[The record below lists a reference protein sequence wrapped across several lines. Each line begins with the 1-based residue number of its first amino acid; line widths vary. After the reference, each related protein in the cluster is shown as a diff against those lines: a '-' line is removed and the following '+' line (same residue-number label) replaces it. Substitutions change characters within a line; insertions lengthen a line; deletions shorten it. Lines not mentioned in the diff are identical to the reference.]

1 MNRFEFSEAWMLL
14 LLPLVFAAFWRV
26 WRRASQPAMTFSVV
40 KRAKMAGAGTAAQ
53 LRWLPYALRAAAL
66 ALLIVCL
73 ARPVRINEQTSTLTD
88 GVAIEL
94 VVDRSSSM
102 LAMDFTSNGKSVDR
116 LSAMKDVVD
125 RFVDGGANLPGRKDD
140 LVGLVSFAR
149 FADSIS
155 PLTMDH
161 EWLLAGLKDMKHAD
175 PSVGDDGTA
184 IGDAV
189 ALGAEKL
196 RDATDGKN
204 RNGANR
210 IKSKVLVLLT
220 DGENNAGDID
230 PMTAA
235 DLCKSLGI
243 RMYTIG
249 MGTRGMALMPVQTPF
264 GTQMVKQRVNIDEA
278 LLTKMATTTGGQY
291 FRATDTKSLENIYGR
306 IDELEKTVTEQKRTI
321 LSKDLALEGLRL
333 GGISW
338 PSLLSLVMILIA
350 GELLLSHT
358 KFRTLP

>member
-1 MNRFEFSEAWMLL
+1 MNHFELNEGWMLL
-14 LLPLVFAAFWRV
+14 LLPLVLAAFWRL
-26 WRRASQPAMTFSVV
+26 WRRRSQPAMTFSVV
-40 KRAKMAGAGTAAQ
+40 NRAKIAGAGTAAK
-53 LRWLPYALRAAAL
+53 LRWLPNALRATTL
-66 ALLIVCL
+66 ALLIVCI

-102 LAMDFTSNGKSVDR
+102 LAMDFTQNGRAVDR
-116 LSAMKDVVD
+116 LTALKNVVD
-125 RFVDGGANLPGRKDD
+125 LFVDGGANLPGRKDD
-140 LVGLVSFAR
+140 LVGLVTFAR
-149 FADSIS
+149 FADSVS

-161 EWLLAGLKDMKHAD
+161 EWLLAGLKDIKPAD
-175 PSVGDDGTA
+175 PSIGDDGTA

-189 ALGAEKL
+189 SLGAEKL

-235 DLCKSLGI
+235 ELCKSLGI
-243 RMYTIG
+243 RLYAIG
-249 MGTRGMALMPVQTPF
+249 MGTRGTALMPVQTPF
-264 GTQMVKQRVNIDEA
+264 GTQMVKQPVNIDEG
-278 LLTKMATTTGGQY
+278 LLTKMATATGGQY
-291 FRATDTKSLENIYGR
+291 FRATDTSSLEKIYGR

-321 LSKDLALEGLRL
+321 LAKDLAVDGFRFA
-333 GGISW
+333 GIAW
-338 PSLLSLVMILIA
+338 PSLLTLAMIVLA
-350 GELLLSHT
+350 MELLLSHT

>member
-1 MNRFEFSEAWMLL
+1 MNHFEFSEVWMLL
-14 LLPLVFAAFWRV
+14 LLPLVFAAFWRL
-26 WRRASQPAMTFSVV
+26 WRRRTQPAMTYSVV
-40 KRAKMAGAGTAAQ
+40 RRAKIAGAGTAAK

-66 ALLIVCL
+66 TLLIVCI
-73 ARPVRINEQTSTLTD
+73 ARPVRINEQSSTLTD

-102 LAMDFTSNGKSVDR
+102 LALDFTRNGRPADR
-116 LSAMKDVVD
+116 LTALKDVVD

-140 LVGLVSFAR
+140 LVGLVTFAR
-149 FADSIS
+149 FADSVS

-161 EWLLAGLKDMKHAD
+161 EWLLEGLKDIEPAD
-175 PSVGDDGTA
+175 PAIGDDGTA

-196 RDATDGKN
+196 RDVTDGK
-204 RNGANR
+204 RTGSSR

-235 DLCKSLGI
+235 QLCKSLGI
-243 RMYTIG
+243 RLYAIG
-249 MGTRGMALMPVQTPF
+249 MGTRGTALMPVRTPF
-264 GTQMVKQRVNIDEA
+264 GTQMVKQPVNIDEE
-278 LLTKMATTTGGQY
+278 LLTKMATATGGLY

-321 LSKDLALEGLRL
+321 LAKDLAVEGFRL
-333 GGISW
+333 GGIAW
-338 PSLLSLVMILIA
+338 PSLLTLVFVLLAM
-350 GELLLSHT
+350 ELLLSHT
-358 KFRTLP
+358 KLRTLP

>member
-1 MNRFEFSEAWMLL
+1 MNHFEFSEVWMLL
-14 LLPLVFAAFWRV
+14 LLPVVFAAFWRL
-26 WRRASQPAMTFSVV
+26 WRRRTQPAMTYSVV
-40 KRAKMAGAGTAAQ
+40 RRAKIAGAGTAAK

-66 ALLIVCL
+66 TLLIVCI
-73 ARPVRINEQTSTLTD
+73 ARPVRINEQSSTLTD

-102 LAMDFTSNGKSVDR
+102 LAMDFTRNGRPADR
-116 LSAMKDVVD
+116 LTALKDVVD

-140 LVGLVSFAR
+140 LVGLVTFAR
-149 FADSIS
+149 FADSVS

-161 EWLLAGLKDMKHAD
+161 EWLLEGLKDIEPAD
-175 PSVGDDGTA
+175 PAIGDDGTA

-189 ALGAEKL
+189 SLGAEKL
-196 RDATDGKN
+196 RDVTDGK
-204 RNGANR
+204 RTGSSR

-235 DLCKSLGI
+235 QLCKSLGI
-243 RMYTIG
+243 RLYAIG
-249 MGTRGMALMPVQTPF
+249 MGTRGTALMPVRTPF
-264 GTQMVKQRVNIDEA
+264 GTQMVPQNVTIDEA
-278 LLTKMATTTGGQY
+278 LLTKMATETGGLY

-321 LSKDLALEGLRL
+321 LAKDLAVEGFRL
-333 GGISW
+333 GGIAW
-338 PSLLSLVMILIA
+338 PSLLTLVFVLLAM
-350 GELLLSHT
+350 ELLLSHT
-358 KFRTLP
+358 KLRTLP

>member
-1 MNRFEFSEAWMLL
+1 MSHFQLNEAWMLL
-14 LLPLVFAAFWRV
+14 LLPLALAAFWRL
-26 WRRASQPAMTFSVV
+26 WRRRSQPAMTFSVV
-40 KRAKMAGAGTAAQ
+40 ARAKAAGAGYAAR
-53 LRWLPYALRAAAL
+53 LRWLPSALRAL
-66 ALLIVCL
+66 VLGLLVLCI

-102 LAMDFTSNGKSVDR
+102 LALDFTRNGKPIDR
-116 LSAMKDVVD
+116 LNALKDVVE

-140 LVGLVSFAR
+140 LVGLVTFAR

-161 EWLLAGLKDMKHAD
+161 EWLLAGLKDIKPAD
-175 PSVGDDGTA
+175 PAIGDDGTA

-196 RDATDGKN
+196 RDATEGKN
-204 RNGANR
+204 RNGAAR

-220 DGENNAGDID
+220 DGENNAGDIE

-235 DLCKSLGI
+235 ELCKSLGI
-243 RMYTIG
+243 RLYTIG
-249 MGTRGMALMPVQTPF
+249 MGTRGIAMMPVQTPF
-264 GTQMVKQRVNIDEA
+264 GTQMARQPVSIDEG
-278 LLTKMATTTGGQY
+278 LLTKMATATGGQY
-291 FRATDTKSLENIYGR
+291 FRATDTKSLEQIYQR

-321 LSKDLALEGLRL
+321 LAKDLAVEGFRL

-338 PSLLSLVMILIA
+338 PSLLTLAMLLLAV
-350 GELLLSHT
+350 ELFLSHT
-358 KFRTLP
+358 RLRTLP

>member
-1 MNRFEFSEAWMLL
+1 MNHFEFSEVWMLL
-14 LLPLVFAAFWRV
+14 LLPLVFAAFWRL
-26 WRRASQPAMTFSVV
+26 WRRRTQPAMTYSVV
-40 KRAKMAGAGTAAQ
+40 RRAKIAGAGTAAK

-66 ALLIVCL
+66 TLLIVCI
-73 ARPVRINEQTSTLTD
+73 ARPVRINEQSSTLTD

-102 LAMDFTSNGKSVDR
+102 LAMDFTRNGRPADR
-116 LSAMKDVVD
+116 LTALKDVVD

-140 LVGLVSFAR
+140 LVGLVTFAR
-149 FADSIS
+149 FADSVS

-161 EWLLAGLKDMKHAD
+161 EWLLEGLKDIKLAD
-175 PSVGDDGTA
+175 QAIGDNGTA

-196 RDATDGKN
+196 RDVTDGK
-204 RNGANR
+204 RAGSSR

-220 DGENNAGDID
+220 DGDNNAGDIE

-235 DLCKSLGI
+235 QLCKSLGI
-243 RMYTIG
+243 RLYAIG
-249 MGTRGMALMPVQTPF
+249 MGTRGTALMPVRTPF
-264 GTQMVKQRVNIDEA
+264 GTQMVKQNVNIDEA
-278 LLTKMATTTGGQY
+278 LLTKMATETGGQY

-321 LSKDLALEGLRL
+321 LAKDLAVEGFRL
-333 GGISW
+333 GGIAW
-338 PSLLSLVMILIA
+338 PSLLTLVLVLLAM
-350 GELLLSHT
+350 ELLLSHT
-358 KFRTLP
+358 KLRTLP

>member
-1 MNRFEFSEAWMLL
+1 MNHFEFSEVWMLL
-14 LLPLVFAAFWRV
+14 LLPLVFAAFWRL
-26 WRRASQPAMTFSVV
+26 WRRRTQPAMTYSVV
-40 KRAKMAGAGTAAQ
+40 RRAKIAGAGTAAK

-66 ALLIVCL
+66 TLLIVCI
-73 ARPVRINEQTSTLTD
+73 ARPVRINEQSSTLTD

-102 LAMDFTSNGKSVDR
+102 LAMDFTRNGRPADR
-116 LSAMKDVVD
+116 LTALKDVVD

-140 LVGLVSFAR
+140 LVGLVTFAR
-149 FADSIS
+149 FADSVS

-161 EWLLAGLKDMKHAD
+161 EWLLEGLKDIEPAD
-175 PSVGDDGTA
+175 PVIGDDGTA

-189 ALGAEKL
+189 SLGAEKL
-196 RDATDGKN
+196 RDVTDGK
-204 RNGANR
+204 RTGSSR

-235 DLCKSLGI
+235 QLCKSLGI
-243 RMYTIG
+243 RLYAIG
-249 MGTRGMALMPVQTPF
+249 MGTRGTALMPVRTPF
-264 GTQMVKQRVNIDEA
+264 GTQMVKQPVNIDEE
-278 LLTKMATTTGGQY
+278 LLTKMATATGGLY

-321 LSKDLALEGLRL
+321 LAKDLAVEGFRL
-333 GGISW
+333 GGIAW
-338 PSLLSLVMILIA
+338 PSLLTLVFVLLAM
-350 GELLLSHT
+350 ELLLSHT
-358 KFRTLP
+358 KLRTLP